1 MILKTRNSVSNLNK
15 YYIYTYFWLKIRK
28 YNENDKYIRMR
39 VDIKHEIKKGKPI
52 FKELYVYYI
61 GLKIED

>member
-1 MILKTRNSVSNLNK
+1 
-15 YYIYTYFWLKIRK
+15 
-28 YNENDKYIRMR
+28 MR

-61 GLKIED
+61 GLKTEDWIGLDYWSAMCDGRCASGGGKADECAEENFINT